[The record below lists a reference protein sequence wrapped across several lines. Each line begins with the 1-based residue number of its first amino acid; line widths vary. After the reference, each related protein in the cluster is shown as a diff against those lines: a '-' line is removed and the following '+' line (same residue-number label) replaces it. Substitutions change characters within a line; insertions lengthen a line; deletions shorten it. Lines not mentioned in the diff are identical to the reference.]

1 MDRLSY
7 HLDTDITISL
17 RLQSDRDISLEGIY
31 TVCHLLL
38 QEMGSTHLTVQSEL
52 WYILTRFQVTFQ
64 LLCRANQ
71 SLTVKEAPKHSC
83 EFQKQGE
90 KKSCE
95 HVRPS
100 LNSWL
105 LPKWSKC
112 GLIDYF
118 KALSGTL
125 SIWPP
130 VCLPF
135 DLSRHPTFE
144 ERAKAEK
151 SNTQALTDSRRL
163 CMRGWC
169 KWYNLDWTIQSTEG
183 TTGPHLQAVFY
194 SSATQLLVIT

>member
-1 MDRLSY
+1 MTLYS
-7 HLDTDITISL
+7 TISL
-17 RLQSDRDISLEGIY
+17 RLQSDRDISREGIY
-31 TVCHLLL
+31 SVCHLPV

-64 LLCRANQ
+64 LLCKANQ
-71 SLTVKEAPKHSC
+71 SLMVKEAPKHSS
-83 EFQKQGE
+83 EFQKLGE

-100 LNSWL
+100 LKSWL
-105 LPKWSKC
+105 LRERRALKSKWSKC

-135 DLSRHPTFE
+135 DLSQHPIFE

-163 CMRGWC
+163 CIRGWC